1 MRGATE
7 PACPIVVRDSLKP
20 RRRIAI
26 PWRQAKRKFQFDI
39 TISTTGHANT
49 FREIGMKFET
59 LRFEEKR
66 IAVEQGLMPFLDG
79 ERLLLALQIW
89 EEKYSNEP
97 IFGLTRFVNELC
109 DSTALQVQRGKVLQA
124 LIQTLL
130 SSSSPAQAPQ
140 LDAAPPVKVAQSS
153 RVPQQDATWTCMLL
167 VDTLMRGL
175 SPEKSGGVRLYMLN
189 NLGTLRQPEAVQ
201 TALRAW
207 LNQQQNAI
215 SVSIAESVL
224 TRIVNLAYVALCEYE
239 GPIKADHMLHN
250 AVLTVEKMAT
260 DSSFPVRRLL

>member
-1 MRGATE
+1 
-7 PACPIVVRDSLKP
+7 
-20 RRRIAI
+20 
-26 PWRQAKRKFQFDI
+26 
-39 TISTTGHANT
+39 
-49 FREIGMKFET
+49 MKFET

-124 LIQTLL
+124 LIQTLTNL
-130 SSSSPAQAPQ
+130 SSSSPVHAPQ
-140 LDAAPPVKVAQSS
+140 LNVELPVKVAQPS
-153 RVPQQDATWTCMLL
+153 RVSQHDATWTCSLL

-175 SPEKSGGVRLYMLN
+175 SREKSDEIRLYMLN
-189 NLGTLRQPEAVQ
+189 NLGSLRQPVAIQ
-201 TALRAW
+201 TALRTW
-207 LNQQQNAI
+207 LNRQQNTI
-215 SVSIAESVL
+215 PVSIAESVL

-239 GPIKADHMLHN
+239 GPIKADRLLHN

>member
-1 MRGATE
+1 
-7 PACPIVVRDSLKP
+7 
-20 RRRIAI
+20 
-26 PWRQAKRKFQFDI
+26 
-39 TISTTGHANT
+39 
-49 FREIGMKFET
+49 MKFET

-130 SSSSPAQAPQ
+130 SSSSPAQAP
-140 LDAAPPVKVAQSS
+140 LDAAAPPVKVAQSS

-207 LNQQQNAI
+207 LNQQQNTI

-260 DSSFPVRRLL
+260 NYSFPVRRLL

>member
-1 MRGATE
+1 
-7 PACPIVVRDSLKP
+7 
-20 RRRIAI
+20 
-26 PWRQAKRKFQFDI
+26 
-39 TISTTGHANT
+39 
-49 FREIGMKFET
+49 MKFET

-140 LDAAPPVKVAQSS
+140 LEAAPPVKVAQSG

-189 NLGTLRQPEAVQ
+189 NLRALRQPEAIQ

-239 GPIKADHMLHN
+239 GPIKADRLLHD

>member
-1 MRGATE
+1 
-7 PACPIVVRDSLKP
+7 
-20 RRRIAI
+20 
-26 PWRQAKRKFQFDI
+26 
-39 TISTTGHANT
+39 
-49 FREIGMKFET
+49 MKFET

-130 SSSSPAQAPQ
+130 SSSSPAQVPQ
-140 LDAAPPVKVAQSS
+140 LDAAPPVKVAQPS

-207 LNQQQNAI
+207 LNQQQNTI

-260 DSSFPVRRLL
+260 NSSFPVRRLL

>member
-1 MRGATE
+1 
-7 PACPIVVRDSLKP
+7 
-20 RRRIAI
+20 
-26 PWRQAKRKFQFDI
+26 
-39 TISTTGHANT
+39 
-49 FREIGMKFET
+49 MKFET

-124 LIQTLL
+124 LIQTLTNL
-130 SSSSPAQAPQ
+130 SSSSPVRASQ
-140 LDAAPPVKVAQSS
+140 LNAELPVKVAQSS

-189 NLGTLRQPEAVQ
+189 NLGALRQPEAVQ

-207 LNQQQNAI
+207 LNQQQNTI

-260 DSSFPVRRLL
+260 NSSFPVRRLL

>member
-1 MRGATE
+1 
-7 PACPIVVRDSLKP
+7 
-20 RRRIAI
+20 
-26 PWRQAKRKFQFDI
+26 
-39 TISTTGHANT
+39 
-49 FREIGMKFET
+49 MKFET

-140 LDAAPPVKVAQSS
+140 LDAAPPVKVAACPAGCNW
-153 RVPQQDATWTCMLL
+153 VI
-167 VDTLMRGL
+167 
-175 SPEKSGGVRLYMLN
+175 SPSQG
-189 NLGTLRQPEAVQ
+189 A
-201 TALRAW
+201 
-207 LNQQQNAI
+207 
-215 SVSIAESVL
+215 
-224 TRIVNLAYVALCEYE
+224 
-239 GPIKADHMLHN
+239 
-250 AVLTVEKMAT
+250 
-260 DSSFPVRRLL
+260 RRH

>member
-1 MRGATE
+1 M
-7 PACPIVVRDSLKP
+7 
-20 RRRIAI
+20 
-26 PWRQAKRKFQFDI
+26 
-39 TISTTGHANT
+39 TGHANT

-130 SSSSPAQAPQ
+130 SSSSPAHAPQ

-153 RVPQQDATWTCMLL
+153 RVPQHDATWTCMLL

-175 SPEKSGGVRLYMLN
+175 SQEKSGGVRLHMLN
-189 NLGTLRQPEAVQ
+189 NLGVLRQPEAVQ

-207 LNQQQNAI
+207 LNQQQNTI

-239 GPIKADHMLHN
+239 GPIKADHMLHD
-250 AVLTVEKMAT
+250 AVLTVEKIAT

>member
-1 MRGATE
+1 
-7 PACPIVVRDSLKP
+7 
-20 RRRIAI
+20 
-26 PWRQAKRKFQFDI
+26 
-39 TISTTGHANT
+39 
-49 FREIGMKFET
+49 MKFET

-66 IAVEQGLMPFLDG
+66 IAVEQGLMPFFDG

-89 EEKYSNEP
+89 EERYSNEP

-109 DSTALQVQRGKVLQA
+109 DSTALQAQRGKVLQA

-130 SSSSPAQAPQ
+130 SSSSPDHAPQ
-140 LDAAPPVKVAQSS
+140 LDAAPPVRVAHSS
-153 RVPQQDATWTCMLL
+153 HVPQHDATWTCMLL

-175 SPEKSGGVRLYMLN
+175 SQEKSDGVRLYMLN
-189 NLGTLRQPEAVQ
+189 NLGDLRQPEAAQ

-207 LNQQQNAI
+207 LNQQQNTI

-250 AVLTVEKMAT
+250 AVLTIERMAT
-260 DSSFPVRRLL
+260 ESSFPVRRLL